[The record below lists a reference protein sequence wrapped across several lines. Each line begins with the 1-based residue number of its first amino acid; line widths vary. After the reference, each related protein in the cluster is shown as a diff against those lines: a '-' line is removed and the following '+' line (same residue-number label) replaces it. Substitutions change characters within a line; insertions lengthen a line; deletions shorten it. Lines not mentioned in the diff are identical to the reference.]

1 MLEVAIK
8 PEIITYLGSLPIT
21 NSLITTYIVIFAI
34 LALAFKGLSR
44 LKELPSRFQVI
55 QEAIVETWLN
65 LCDSAGGMNA
75 RRFFPFVTTLF
86 IFILL
91 SNWFGLLPGISAV
104 GLNALHE
111 GKTTFIPLLR
121 ASTTDLNTTLALSLV
136 SVIYIQI
143 EGIRALGIKL
153 HLRKY
158 FKNPLGN
165 PIDTFVGLLELNSE
179 LTKVISLSFR
189 LFGNVFA
196 GEVLLVVIT
205 SLIPLL
211 APVPFLALEVFV
223 GFIQAFVFAMLT
235 LVFASMAITQHENT
249 GGEAHGR
256 A

>member
-65 LCDSAGGMNA
+65 LCDSAGGINA

-111 GKTTFIPLLR
+111 GKDR
-121 ASTTDLNTTLALSLV
+121 
-136 SVIYIQI
+136 
-143 EGIRALGIKL
+143 
-153 HLRKY
+153 
-158 FKNPLGN
+158 
-165 PIDTFVGLLELNSE
+165 
-179 LTKVISLSFR
+179 
-189 LFGNVFA
+189 
-196 GEVLLVVIT
+196 
-205 SLIPLL
+205 
-211 APVPFLALEVFV
+211 
-223 GFIQAFVFAMLT
+223 
-235 LVFASMAITQHENT
+235 
-249 GGEAHGR
+249 
-256 A
+256 